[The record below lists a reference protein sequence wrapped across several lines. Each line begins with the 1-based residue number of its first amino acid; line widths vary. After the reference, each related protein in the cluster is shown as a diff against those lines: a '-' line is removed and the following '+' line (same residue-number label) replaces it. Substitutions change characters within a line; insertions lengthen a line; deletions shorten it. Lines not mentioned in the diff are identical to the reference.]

1 MATMKDVAAM
11 AGVSFTTVSHVV
23 NRTRPVSDAVRK
35 KVEDAIAQLHYV
47 PSAVARSLKV
57 RTTSII
63 GLLVP
68 NSTNPY
74 FAELSRGIEDCCE
87 RNGYCVILCNSD
99 DNPQKQANYLRVLQ
113 EKRIDGLVLASA
125 GGDGALAKGLA
136 NMRTP
141 TVIVDREVEGVEAD
155 RVQIDHEMGAYL
167 ATRHLLELGHRDIA
181 CIGGPLSTK
190 VSTLRVE
197 GYRRAMA
204 KAGLEVRPQ
213 WLLESE
219 FSSPG
224 GYHAALG
231 LLGGEGER
239 PTAIARRG
247 GGDPLRPG
255 RRGDL
260 GDPPR
265 RADLDPLAR
274 GSRAGARWRGL
285 RGTVPLLPADNA
297 CGVIRPAQLG
307 EDRSQAHASLRGV
320 RHAQAR
326 TVAPQK

>member
-204 KAGLEVRPQ
+204 KA
-213 WLLESE
+213 
-219 FSSPG
+219 
-224 GYHAALG
+224 AK
-231 LLGGEGER
+231 
-239 PTAIARRG
+239 T
-247 GGDPLRPG
+247 
-255 RRGDL
+255 
-260 GDPPR
+260 
-265 RADLDPLAR
+265 
-274 GSRAGARWRGL
+274 
-285 RGTVPLLPADNA
+285 
-297 CGVIRPAQLG
+297 
-307 EDRSQAHASLRGV
+307 
-320 RHAQAR
+320 
-326 TVAPQK
+326 

>member
-1 MATMKDVAAM
+1 
-11 AGVSFTTVSHVV
+11 
-23 NRTRPVSDAVRK
+23 
-35 KVEDAIAQLHYV
+35 
-47 PSAVARSLKV
+47 
-57 RTTSII
+57 
-63 GLLVP
+63 
-68 NSTNPY
+68 
-74 FAELSRGIEDCCE
+74 
-87 RNGYCVILCNSD
+87 
-99 DNPQKQANYLRVLQ
+99 
-113 EKRIDGLVLASA
+113 
-125 GGDGALAKGLA
+125 
-136 NMRTP
+136 MRTP

-239 PTAIARRG
+239 PTAIVAGNDMIGIGVLRAR
-247 GGDPLRPG
+247 P
-255 RRGDL
+255 
-260 GDPPR
+260 
-265 RADLDPLAR
+265 
-274 GSRAGARWRGL
+274 S
-285 RGTVPLLPADNA
+285 
-297 CGVIRPAQLG
+297 
-307 EDRSQAHASLRGV
+307 
-320 RHAQAR
+320 
-326 TVAPQK
+326 

>member
-204 KAGLEVRPQ
+204 KAGLE
-213 WLLESE
+213 
-219 FSSPG
+219 
-224 GYHAALG
+224 
-231 LLGGEGER
+231 GGEGER
-239 PTAIARRG
+239 PTAIVAG
-247 GGDPLRPG
+247 NDMIGIGVLRAAAELNIRVPHELSVIG
-255 RRGDL
+255 FDDIELSRFVFPALTTVGQSIRLL
-260 GDPPR
+260 GEI
-265 RADLDPLAR
+265 A
-274 GSRAGARWRGL
+274 
-285 RGTVPLLPADNA
+285 
-297 CGVIRPAQLG
+297 AQLLLQRIA
-307 EDRSQAHASLRGV
+307 EREEPMQRRV
-320 RHAQAR
+320 
-326 TVAPQK
+326 VAPALVLRESTAPPLVRV

>member
-1 MATMKDVAAM
+1 M
-11 AGVSFTTVSHVV
+11 V

-239 PTAIARRG
+239 PTAIVAG
-247 GGDPLRPG
+247 NDMIGIGVPAPRP
-255 RRGDL
+255 
-260 GDPPR
+260 
-265 RADLDPLAR
+265 
-274 GSRAGARWRGL
+274 S
-285 RGTVPLLPADNA
+285 
-297 CGVIRPAQLG
+297 
-307 EDRSQAHASLRGV
+307 
-320 RHAQAR
+320 
-326 TVAPQK
+326 

>member
-141 TVIVDREVEGVEAD
+141 STSRSTITVGVRMFA
-155 RVQIDHEMGAYL
+155 
-167 ATRHLLELGHRDIA
+167 
-181 CIGGPLSTK
+181 S
-190 VSTLRVE
+190 
-197 GYRRAMA
+197 
-204 KAGLEVRPQ
+204 
-213 WLLESE
+213 
-219 FSSPG
+219 
-224 GYHAALG
+224 
-231 LLGGEGER
+231 
-239 PTAIARRG
+239 
-247 GGDPLRPG
+247 
-255 RRGDL
+255 
-260 GDPPR
+260 
-265 RADLDPLAR
+265 PLA
-274 GSRAGARWRGL
+274 SA
-285 RGTVPLLPADNA
+285 PSPPAD
-297 CGVIRPAQLG
+297 
-307 EDRSQAHASLRGV
+307 
-320 RHAQAR
+320 AR
-326 TVAPQK
+326 TRPSMRFSWSTRR